1 MNDRLK
7 RLSAPPRS
15 VQATWHLAEA
25 DAATVIAVADCLIPR
40 HGDDAGA
47 SEQPQLIENVEGAI
61 AARRDDVDVLMQVLE
76 RLRVIPRENLLTTLR
91 SMSDDGESSFGVLS
105 SVIAGGYLMMP
116 SVRDHIGYP
125 GHGRHRVDIEKTV
138 DQLTSG
144 ILSSVQERGHT
155 FRRPPEEDT

>member
-1 MNDRLK
+1 MTDT
-7 RLSAPPRS
+7 A
-15 VQATWHLAEA
+15 VQGSRRATKMLHGARTSITSLPIYIW
-25 DAATVIAVADCLIPR
+25 LI
-40 HGDDAGA
+40 
-47 SEQPQLIENVEGAI
+47 V
-61 AARRDDVDVLMQVLE
+61 
-76 RLRVIPRENLLTTLR
+76 RENLLTTLR